1 MTMPSAKLKLL
12 FAALLCVLALLLP
25 LVSLTAR
32 QAETARLTGRIVDRD
47 TGAPLAAELGL
58 AIRTRQG
65 VIFKH
70 ANADEAGQFTL
81 SDLPSGEFDLS
92 TKHDGYAV
100 EHATLTVGE
109 QEAQTLEFR
118 LNKSKLVRGFINDEH
133 QQPLAGVHVQ
143 THYAAADAGKQTF
156 ANSYQW
162 ETGDARTDAQG
173 RFEIAV
179 HPTRAFILEASH
191 PEFLSEISA
200 PLQFSFTAPNLS
212 LRLSKGIT
220 LTGAARDQAGNALA
234 HAQVELSDADERPE
248 LQRFLPFEVLQQ
260 RHQFAVSKT
269 DGTFRFDR
277 VRPARKL
284 LLVTHA
290 QHAPQQQTL
299 ELTTQQPQFNVNVT
313 LRKTNER

>member
-1 MTMPSAKLKLL
+1 MTMPSVKLKYLL
-12 FAALLCVLALLLP
+12 AALLCALALLLP

-32 QAETARLTGRIVDRD
+32 QSETARLTGRIVDHE

-70 ANADEAGQFTL
+70 ASADEAGQFAL
-81 SDLPSGEFDLS
+81 ADLPSGEFDLS

-100 EHATLTVGE
+100 EHAALTLGE

-118 LNKSKLVRGFINDEH
+118 LRKSKFMRGFISDIH
-133 QQPLAGVHVQ
+133 QQALANVHIK
-143 THYAAADAGKQTF
+143 THYTTDVAGKHAF

-173 RFEIAV
+173 RFEVEV
-179 HPTRAFILEASH
+179 HPTREFIIEASH
-191 PEFLSEISA
+191 PEFLSEVSA
-200 PLQFSFTAPNLS
+200 PLHFDSAAPALA

-234 HAQVELSDADERPE
+234 NAQVDLSDADERPE

-260 RHQFAVSKT
+260 RHQFAVSQA
-269 DGTFRFDR
+269 DGTFRFDH
-277 VRPARKL
+277 VRPARKQ

-290 QHAPQQQTL
+290 QHAPQQQAL
-299 ELTTQQPQFNVNVT
+299 ELTTQQPQLNVKVF
-313 LRKTNER
+313 LRKTDER